1 MACNQAKRSAFSTCT
16 SKKFIYRSGAD
27 CELHLIQHPLHKE
40 YPMRFFRSTIAAL
53 FLAWVAVPAFTLAAS
68 AQIVISIG
76 VPPPP
81 LPDYDQPVIPAPGYI
96 WTPGYWAY
104 DDDYGYY
111 WVPGTWVLA
120 PEAGL
125 LWTPGYWAFED
136 GNYVYYD
143 GYWGPEVGYYGGVD
157 YGYGYT
163 GDGYEG
169 GHWQGGTF
177 FYNRTVNNIT
187 DVNITNV
194 YSKTIVEPTTINRV
208 AYNGGAGG
216 TTARPTEQQQA
227 FAHERH
233 VPPTDSQRTHVQ
245 LASHDPSLREA
256 ENKGRPP
263 IAATSRPQDF
273 KGPGVIAAKTAGIR
287 PHDQSIPQGKKGPA
301 QPPGLTLQPNAT
313 GQEQT
318 LEKSKMKQANPE
330 NALGEPNKPGALP
343 NEHGAIEHGAK
354 VNTGVNPATHAVP
367 PHPAMQPRPAMPPHP
382 HPEAQPHPAMAP
394 HPEAQPHPQM
404 QPHPQQ
410 MMQRPAAPPRPQ
422 GQPHPAGGDPE
433 EHKKPGQP

>member
-1 MACNQAKRSAFSTCT
+1 
-16 SKKFIYRSGAD
+16 
-27 CELHLIQHPLHKE
+27 
-40 YPMRFFRSTIAAL
+40 MRFFRWTIAAL
-53 FLAWVAVPAFTLAAS
+53 FLASVAIPAFTLAAS
-68 AQIVISIG
+68 EQIVISIG

-136 GNYVYYD
+136 GNYIYYD

-169 GHWQGGTF
+169 GHWQGGAF

-208 AYNGGAGG
+208 SYNGGAGG
-216 TTARPTEQQQA
+216 TTARLTEQQQA

-273 KGPGVIAAKTAGIR
+273 KGPGIISAKTAGIR
-287 PHDQSIPQGKKGPA
+287 PRGQSIPLGKKGPG
-301 QPPGLTLQPNAT
+301 QPPGVTSQPDAA
-313 GQEQT
+313 GEERA
-318 LEKSKMKQANPE
+318 LEKSGVPASQENVPGEHANVE
-330 NALGEPNKPGALP
+330 GLP
-343 NEHGAIEHGAK
+343 NEHGAK
-354 VNTGVNPATHAVP
+354 VKTEVKPITHSVAP
-367 PHPAMQPRPAMPPHP
+367 QPAMQPHP
-382 HPEAQPHPAMAP
+382 HPEAQPHPAMMP
-394 HPEAQPHPQM
+394 HPEAQPHPTMQPHPQGEPHPQM

-410 MMQRPAAPPRPQ
+410 MMQRPAAPPHPQ
-422 GQPHPAGGDPE
+422 GQPRAMGGHPE
-433 EHKKPGQP
+433 EHTKPGQP